1 VIPRPFNPA
10 ANTAIWE
17 IGSEGIEREHQFQ
30 AMQYERMIKAFSAS
44 VDRQS
49 KTDLS
54 ASQRIAQWS
63 DTIKHQFE
71 ERIVK

>member
-1 VIPRPFNPA
+1 
-10 ANTAIWE
+10 
-17 IGSEGIEREHQFQ
+17 
-30 AMQYERMIKAFSAS
+30 MQYERMIEAFSTS
-44 VDRQS
+44 IDRQS
-49 KTDLS
+49 KTDLT